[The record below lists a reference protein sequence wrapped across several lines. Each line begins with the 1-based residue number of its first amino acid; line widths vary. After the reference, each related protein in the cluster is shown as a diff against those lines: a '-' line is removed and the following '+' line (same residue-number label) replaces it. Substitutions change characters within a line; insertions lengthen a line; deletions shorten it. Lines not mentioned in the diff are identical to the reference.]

1 MQNRGLMDRLQYA
14 DFMVEEQKEM
24 VRSLRAEME
33 ANANEKKA
41 MLEKNAML
49 EKELFMYKLLI
60 KCCVMLVVVSIWMKW
75 LFK

>member
-33 ANANEKKA
+33 ANANENKA

-60 KCCVMLVVVSIWMKW
+60 KCCVMLVVVSMWMKW